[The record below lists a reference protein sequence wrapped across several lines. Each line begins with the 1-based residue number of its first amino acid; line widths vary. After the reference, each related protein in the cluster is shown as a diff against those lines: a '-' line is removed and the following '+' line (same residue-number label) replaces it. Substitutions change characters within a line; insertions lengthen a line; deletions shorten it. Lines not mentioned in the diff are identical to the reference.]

1 MSVREN
7 LKGQTDAYFFLCVN
21 WKVNIYR
28 YWKWRKSF
36 LVTEKNIVAP
46 PLIFYIIIFGERNHK
61 F

>member
-21 WKVNIYR
+21 WKVNIYC

-36 LVTEKNIVAP
+36 LVIEKNIFAP
-46 PLIFYIIIFGERNHK
+46 PLIFNIIIFGERNHK